1 MLTDIKEVTLLWAKS
16 SWIDLMMVS
25 LDAPPVVLI
34 CELVIDMAAKL

>member
-1 MLTDIKEVTLLWAKS
+1 
-16 SWIDLMMVS
+16 LMMVS